1 MNGEFG
7 VYHQPHLERPTNQP
21 LDTNTDTHTHTDPY
35 LIVLSVDC
43 VVAATG
49 ALLHTLAG
57 AQHEAGVAHAALGA
71 GAPTARGPPTAGL
84 LAGGR
89 TRLVVAV
96 GITWESWGE
105 RERETEGAREG
116 DYITI

>member
-1 MNGEFG
+1 MYNQL
-7 VYHQPHLERPTNQP
+7 HSERPTNQP
-21 LDTNTDTHTHTDPY
+21 LDTHTHTHTHTHTDPY

-105 RERETEGAREG
+105 RERQTEGAREG